1 MSAGCLF
8 TDGVHVLAGLQKGGL
23 NGFGG
28 KAEYGE
34 PVYITAWRE
43 TLEELFGFCTDTLLY
58 EIITFISY
66 TNVIVDP
73 YYTCYVYT
81 FTDLEK
87 VLSII
92 RKYHMPSPFYRR
104 FPRTLFELIFLRRA
118 ANTEVQTLA
127 LLPMYDDLHVAPEF
141 QSDITL
147 IKRGVV
153 STPSGYCNQQGC
165 VHPRAACQQ
174 K

>member
-8 TDGVHVLAGLQKGGL
+8 TDGEHVLAGLQKGRL

-28 KAEYGE
+28 KSEEGE

-43 TLEELFGFCTDTLLY
+43 TLEELFGFCSDTLLY
-58 EIITFISY
+58 EIVTFIRY
-66 TNVIVDP
+66 TTVMEDP
-73 YYTCYVYT
+73 HYTCYVYT

-104 FPRTLFELIFLRRA
+104 FPRNVSELIFLRRA
-118 ANTEVQTLA
+118 TCCEVQALA
-127 LLPMYDDLHVAPEF
+127 LLPLHSDVRVAPEF
-141 QSDITL
+141 QSDICAL
-147 IKRGVV
+147 Q
-153 STPSGYCNQQGC
+153 NQM
-165 VHPRAACQQ
+165 
-174 K
+174 